1 MANSAFD
8 ALETKQK
15 RNEIKLCP
23 CPVVIMD
30 GMVEPTPKWLT
41 LAKGVTDSVDLL
53 LNISQELQKNRI
65 VCVFNKRVKKKNCKE
80 VPRTV
85 LPALEAYVASLMT
98 PRIKPNMPK

>member
-1 MANSAFD
+1 VANSAFD

-30 GMVEPTPKWLT
+30 DMVEPTPKWLT

-65 VCVFNKRVKKKNCKE
+65 VCVFNKRVKKKIAKKFHEQFCQRLKLTW
-80 VPRTV
+80 P
-85 LPALEAYVASLMT
+85 PS
-98 PRIKPNMPK
+98 